1 MGVNIGAK
9 YRRCSRREWN
19 WLFAERCRSGRT
31 GRSRK
36 PLSLLRGTEGSNP
49 SLSASKIGLRVE
61 HGGVGRTRPTASAS
75 KGGTQSLVD
84 RWVNV
89 DLDLRSE
96 FATQPFSSWSRNKRT
111 LAERC
116 RPSG

>member
-1 MGVNIGAK
+1 MSGFFQIVKSNNFGQ
-9 YRRCSRREWN
+9 RRTQETFS
-19 WLFAERCRSGRT
+19 AAD
-31 GRSRK
+31 
-36 PLSLLRGTEGSNP
+36 

-89 DLDLRSE
+89 DIDLRSE
-96 FATQPFSSWSRNKRT
+96 FATQPFSSVVQK
-111 LAERC
+111 
-116 RPSG
+116 